1 MKRPYVGKID
11 EMYSARRQSNC
22 LILLISLVTILSIA
36 SALAKNA
43 GAAGAGT
50 AVIQRRLYVADR
62 PTGVSIYDIDHGHRL
77 LRRIEL
83 PGTGNYKGI
92 AASPQL
98 GRLYV
103 ASNLGDKLVCIDLQ
117 TEEVLWA
124 RPYGKYIDSPAI
136 TPDGRT
142 LYVPCRHDRGWWVVD
157 AKDGAVKTVI
167 ETGRGRQYDEH
178 SIAQHGPHNTW
189 MNDDGSRAY
198 LELLTVPYVLIADTA
213 TNKVIGKVGP
223 FSRGVRPF
231 AVSTDEL
238 YVYANIDLLLGFE
251 VGSVRGLDGAW
262 GGPLLYRVQA
272 QTVAERFE
280 HVRRHRSPNRS
291 MPHLTPSHGINLTP
305 DGKELWVVDG
315 VYGYV
320 YVYDAG
326 KMPPQHVAD
335 VPLFADPSDPE
346 DLPGPGWVS
355 FSIDGDYA
363 YPDHGPVIDVRTRK
377 PVADIPLTEKLLEI
391 RFSGENKPLAAGSR

>member
-1 MKRPYVGKID
+1 MLMSLAAILPVAFAL
-11 EMYSARRQSNC
+11 EESAS
-22 LILLISLVTILSIA
+22 
-36 SALAKNA
+36 
-43 GAAGAGT
+43 GAEVRT
-50 AVIQRRLYVADR
+50 DDIQRRLYVADR
-62 PTGVSIYDIDHGHRL
+62 PSGVSIYNISDGHRL

-98 GRLYV
+98 GRLYL

-117 TEEVLWA
+117 TEEVLWD
-124 RPYGKYIDSPAI
+124 RQFGKYIDSPAI
-136 TPDGRT
+136 TPDGQT

-189 MNDDGSRAY
+189 MNDDGSRVY
-198 LELLTVPYVLIADTA
+198 FELLTVPYVLIADTA
-213 TNKVIGKVGP
+213 TNRVVGKVGP

-231 AVSTDEL
+231 AVSADEL
-238 YVYANIDLLLGFE
+238 YVYANVDLLLGFE

-262 GGPLLYRVQA
+262 GGPLRHRVEA
-272 QTVAERFE
+272 KTVAERFQ
-280 HVRRHRSPNRS
+280 HVRRHRRPDRS

-315 VYGYV
+315 IYGYV

-326 KMPPQHVAD
+326 QMPPQHVAD
-335 VPLFADPSDPE
+335 VPLFADPKDPD

-355 FSIDGDYA
+355 FSIGGDYA
-363 YPDHGPVIDVRTRK
+363 YPDHGPVIDVTTRK

-391 RFSGENKPLAAGSR
+391 RFNGEGKPLAAGRR